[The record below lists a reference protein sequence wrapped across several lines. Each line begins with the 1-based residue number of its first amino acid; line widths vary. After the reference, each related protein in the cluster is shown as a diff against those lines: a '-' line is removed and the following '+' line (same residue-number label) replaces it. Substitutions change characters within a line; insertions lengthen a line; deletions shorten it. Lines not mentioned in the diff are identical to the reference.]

1 MTKPYRA
8 YLESYDW
15 SSTCRKIKVNVY
27 YSLNIYIHNRIGN
40 TRGNQIAVVQSLNL
54 NTYLF
59 NRTKSIKTESLS

>member
-27 YSLNIYIHNRIGN
+27 NSLNIYTHNRIGN
-40 TRGNQIAVVQSLNL
+40 TRGNQIAVVQSLIWIPIYLIGPKALKL
-54 NTYLF
+54 NT
-59 NRTKSIKTESLS
+59 

>member
-27 YSLNIYIHNRIGN
+27 NSFNIYIQSGIGN
-40 TRGNQIAVVQSLNL
+40 TRGNEIVVVQSQ
-54 NTYLF
+54 
-59 NRTKSIKTESLS
+59 I